1 MRWENNKHMP
11 LPSDEKLIAL
21 ANDLL
26 QQFDTIFGQHPGFR
40 PAHAK
45 GTLLTGTFTPTPAAA
60 SLTRAPHMNR
70 PSTRVLVRFSDST
83 GLPLIPD
90 NNPNAHPHGCA
101 IRFYLADRLH
111 TDIISHGANGFPV
124 RTGQEFLEFF
134 RALAA
139 SDPAKIAGSPLE
151 AFLGTHPKALAF
163 VQLPKPAPASF
174 ATEPYFG
181 ITAMRFTNKEGKS
194 QYGRYRIVPDAPV
207 QFLTDAEAAA
217 KGANYLF
224 DDVKER
230 VAKAPITF
238 KVMVQ
243 LPNPGDPVDD
253 ATTQWPDDRKLVNLG
268 AISLT
273 APVADDAHEQQH
285 TIFDPIPRV
294 DGIDPSDDPLLE
306 LRAALYLI
314 SGRRRRAAEASAAK
328 GA

>member
-1 MRWENNKHMP
+1 MP

-26 QQFDTIFGQHPGFR
+26 QQFEIIFGQHPGFR

-45 GTLLTGTFTPTPAAA
+45 GILLAGTFTPSTAAP

-70 PSTRVLVRFSDST
+70 PSTRVMVRFSNST

-90 NNPNAHPHGCA
+90 SNLNAHPHGCA
-101 IRFYLADRLH
+101 VRFYLADRVH
-111 TDIISHGANGFPV
+111 TDIISVGANGFPV
-124 RTGQEFLEFF
+124 RTGQEFLEFLK
-134 RALAA
+134 ALAA

-181 ITAMRFTNKEGKS
+181 ITAMRFTNKDSQS
-194 QYGRYRIVPDAPV
+194 QYGRFRIAPEAPV
-207 QFLTDAEAAA
+207 RFLSDAEGAAQS
-217 KGANYLF
+217 ANYLF
-224 DDVKER
+224 DEVKDRLAKGPIGLR
-230 VAKAPITF
+230 VMA
-238 KVMVQ
+238 Q
-243 LPNPGDPVDD
+243 LPNPGDPVND
-253 ATTQWPDDRKLVNLG
+253 ATEQWPEDRKLLDLG
-268 AISLT
+268 TIALT
-273 APVADDAHEQQH
+273 APVPDDAHEQQV

-294 DGIDPSDDPLLE
+294 DGIEPSDDPLLE

-314 SGRRRRAAEASAAK
+314 SGRRRRAAPASAAT
-328 GA
+328 A